1 MNYYGFESYH
11 IQRKPVKEIKTYEAL
26 IILIKIF
33 TLFGKNV
40 LPGFLKGELTFR
52 HLKDRQCY
60 TEHRLVLG

>member
-11 IQRKPVKEIKTYEAL
+11 IQRKTVKEIKTCETL

-40 LPGFLKGELTFR
+40 LTGFLKGELTFNAFKR
-52 HLKDRQCY
+52 PAMLY
-60 TEHRLVLG
+60 